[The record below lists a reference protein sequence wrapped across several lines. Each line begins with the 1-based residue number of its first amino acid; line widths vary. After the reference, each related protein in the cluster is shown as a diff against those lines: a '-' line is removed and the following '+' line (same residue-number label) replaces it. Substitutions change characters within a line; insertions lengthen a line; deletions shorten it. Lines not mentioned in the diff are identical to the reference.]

1 MLDNVLVSIVIP
13 VYNTKAEFIKECIES
28 IVDIKYPHE
37 IIVVDDGSYEK
48 DTLEFLS
55 ILGKNSK
62 VKLLQKNN
70 EGASSARNFG
80 IKNATGKYILPLDSD
95 DLLISKN
102 LELALDK
109 LLSDENIDIVYG
121 DFQNFGDKNTY
132 NKSGEFSRMKIAI
145 SGNYVSAVI
154 LYKKEVWDSL
164 GGYDITFNS
173 IEDWDFSSRAAVFG
187 YNFTYLA
194 VPLFKYR
201 RIFNGKSLSQND
213 LSSYI
218 ENKKRVVNNVP
229 REFFSKKNI
238 NDYVLT
244 SFKREK
250 KLFFKTAIILFF
262 PWLYRFLLKKGVFKN
277 DIIVD

>member
-48 DTLEFLS
+48 DTLEFLEE
-55 ILGKNSK
+55 IKEYKNTRRLRK
-62 VKLLQKNN
+62 VN

-262 PWLYRFLLKKGVFKN
+262 PWLYRFLLRKGVFKN

>member
-55 ILGKNSK
+55 IMGNDSN

-194 VPLFKYR
+194 APLFMYR

-262 PWLYRFLLKKGVFKN
+262 PWLYRFLLRKGVFKN

>member
-55 ILGKNSK
+55 IMRNDSN

-80 IKNATGKYILPLDSD
+80 IKNAIGKYILPLDSD

-262 PWLYRFLLKKGVFKN
+262 PWLYRFLLRKGVFKN

>member
-55 ILGKNSK
+55 IMRNDSN

-109 LLSDENIDIVYG
+109 LLSDENIDIIYG

-218 ENKKRVVNNVP
+218 DNKKRVVNNVP

-250 KLFFKTAIILFF
+250 KLFFKTSIILFF
-262 PWLYRFLLKKGVFKN
+262 PWLYRFLLRKGIFKN

>member
-48 DTLEFLS
+48 DTLEFLEE
-55 ILGKNSK
+55 IKEYKNTRLLKK
-62 VKLLQKNN
+62 VNGGL
-70 EGASSARNFG
+70 SSARNFG

>member
-55 ILGKNSK
+55 IMGNDSN

-80 IKNATGKYILPLDSD
+80 IKNAIGKYILPLDSD

-187 YNFTYLA
+187 YNFTNLA

>member
-48 DTLEFLS
+48 DTLEFLEE
-55 ILGKNSK
+55 IKEYKNTRLLKK
-62 VKLLQKNN
+62 VNGGL
-70 EGASSARNFG
+70 SSARNFG

-109 LLSDENIDIVYG
+109 LLSDENIDILYG

-218 ENKKRVVNNVP
+218 DNKKRVVNNVP

>member
-48 DTLEFLS
+48 DTLEFLEE
-55 ILGKNSK
+55 IKEYKNTRLLRK
-62 VKLLQKNN
+62 VNGGL
-70 EGASSARNFG
+70 SSARNFG

>member
-55 ILGKNSK
+55 IMGNDSN

-80 IKNATGKYILPLDSD
+80 IKNAIGKYILPLDSD

-250 KLFFKTAIILFF
+250 KLFFKTTIILFF

>member
-55 ILGKNSK
+55 IMRNDSN

-262 PWLYRFLLKKGVFKN
+262 PWLYRFLLRKGVFKN
-277 DIIVD
+277 DIILD

>member
-1 MLDNVLVSIVIP
+1 MLDNVLVSIIIP
-13 VYNTKAEFIKECIES
+13 VYNTKAEFIKECIDS

-55 ILGKNSK
+55 IMGNDSN

-80 IKNATGKYILPLDSD
+80 IKNAIGKYILPLDSD

-187 YNFTYLA
+187 YNLTYLA

>member
-48 DTLEFLS
+48 DTLEFLEE
-55 ILGKNSK
+55 IKEYKNTRLLKK
-62 VKLLQKNN
+62 VNGGL
-70 EGASSARNFG
+70 SSARNFG

-173 IEDWDFSSRAAVFG
+173 IEDWDFSSRSAFFG

-262 PWLYRFLLKKGVFKN
+262 PWLYIFLLRKGVFKN